1 MKKFILL
8 FTLFLGVLSAQANN
22 YFTLRTVDSSPVNDT
37 LRVDPSNS
45 DFFRKFFAVAH
56 FEGYLD
62 HWYLKITYPSG
73 MFIYH
78 TNDNPPLVNNITRG
92 PAMNVPYFTI
102 NGVQD
107 TYAADL
113 LILMLN
119 VDQADT
125 TKKATI
131 LSSTITEFGYWD
143 PSYTGNYQSY
153 GTVKW
158 GSGDHDYMFLF
169 NMFIPYGT
177 MSADITLDATLS
189 STDDWRGV
197 GTVNMPHAIKT
208 IHLVIGYQPGDVNG
222 DGTLSNADL
231 TLLIDWLLSG
241 YDNIDVYRQAA
252 ADVNGDGVFTIKDV
266 TALSDLLL
274 AM

>member
-62 HWYLKITYPSG
+62 HWYLKMTYPSN
-73 MFIYH
+73 MDIYH
-78 TNDNPPLVNNITRG
+78 TNDPNPLVEVITLG
-92 PAMNVPYFTI
+92 PEMKIPYFTS

-107 TYAADL
+107 TCNAAL

-119 VDQADT
+119 EDQTDPT
-125 TKKATI
+125 IQSTI

-143 PSYTGNYQSY
+143 PSNTGNYQCY

-158 GSGDHDYMFLF
+158 CNGNHDYMFLF

-177 MSADITLDATLS
+177 MSADIILDATLS

-197 GTVNMPHAIKT
+197 GTVNELHAIKT
-208 IHLVIGYQPGDVNG
+208 IHLVIGYQPGDVNA

>member
-8 FTLFLGVLSAQANN
+8 FTLFFGVLSAQANN
-22 YFTLRTVDSSPVNDT
+22 YFTLRTVGSSPVNDT

-62 HWYLKITYPSG
+62 HWYLKMTYPSN
-73 MFIYH
+73 MDIYH
-78 TNDNPPLVNNITRG
+78 TNDPNPLVEVITRG
-92 PAMNVPYFTI
+92 PKMKIPYFTS

-107 TYAADL
+107 TCNAAL

-119 VDQADT
+119 EDQTDPT
-125 TKKATI
+125 IQSTI

-143 PSYTGNYQSY
+143 PSNTGNYQSY

-158 GSGDHDYMFLF
+158 CNGNHDYMFSF

-177 MSADITLDATLS
+177 MSADIILDATLS

-197 GTVNMPHAIKT
+197 GTVNELHAIKT

-222 DGTLSNADL
+222 DGTLSTADL

-266 TALSDLLL
+266 TALADLLL

>member
-1 MKKFILL
+1 MAA
-8 FTLFLGVLSAQANN
+8 LSSNASN

-62 HWYLKITYPSG
+62 HWYLKMTYPSN
-73 MFIYH
+73 MDIYH
-78 TNDNPPLVNNITRG
+78 TNDPNPLVEVITLG
-92 PAMNVPYFTI
+92 PEMKIPYFTS

-107 TYAADL
+107 TCNAAL

-119 VDQADT
+119 EDQTDPT
-125 TKKATI
+125 IQSTI

-143 PSYTGNYQSY
+143 PSNTGNYQSY

-158 GSGDHDYMFLF
+158 CNGYHDYMFSF

-177 MSADITLDATLS
+177 MSADIILDATLS

-197 GTVNMPHAIKT
+197 GTVNELHAIKT

-222 DGTLSNADL
+222 DGTLSTADL

-266 TALSDLLL
+266 TALSDLLQ

>member
-8 FTLFLGVLSAQANN
+8 FTLFFGVLSAQANN

-62 HWYLKITYPSG
+62 HWYLKMTYPSN
-73 MFIYH
+73 MDIYH
-78 TNDNPPLVNNITRG
+78 TNDPNPLVEVITLG
-92 PAMNVPYFTI
+92 PEMKIPYFTS

-107 TYAADL
+107 TCNAAL

-119 VDQADT
+119 EDQTDPT
-125 TKKATI
+125 IQSTI

-143 PSYTGNYQSY
+143 PSNTCNYQCY

-158 GSGDHDYMFLF
+158 CNGYHDYMFSF

-177 MSADITLDATLS
+177 MSADIILDATLS

-197 GTVNMPHAIKT
+197 GTVNELHAIKT

-222 DGTLSNADL
+222 DGTLSTADL
-231 TLLIDWLLSG
+231 TLLIDWLLG
-241 YDNIDVYRQAA
+241 GFDNVDVYRQAA

-266 TALSDLLL
+266 TALSDLLQ